1 MDLLGNMFDVRPLL
15 PPLLL
20 QSPLSLSSSS
30 YLSHIPHEG
39 KLVCINEA
47 LQLHPDGHV
56 HVILHRQVDVSIEN
70 PTCTCICMGLDINFI
85 TYRDYVGQ

>member
-1 MDLLGNMFDVRPLL
+1 MDLLGNMSDVRPLL

-47 LQLHPDGHV
+47 LQLHPDGPCSRHPPSSGGCE
-56 HVILHRQVDVSIEN
+56 HRE
-70 PTCTCICMGLDINFI
+70 PYMYMYMYGTR
-85 TYRDYVGQ
+85 Y